1 MNRNRFLR
9 QMRQYAELEDR
20 TGKDFSEAIVQVSWL
35 YIDALVAGGEDPA
48 DAQEQVQG
56 YLDNQ
61 KLRFPVS
68 LPPVED
74 DDVSE

>member
-20 TGKDFSEAIVQVSWL
+20 TGKDFSDAILQVSTI
-35 YIDALVAGGEDPA
+35 YVDALVADGVPLA
-48 DAQEQVQG
+48 DARTQVQG

-74 DDVSE
+74 EDVSE